1 MQIVQGDE
9 MPILKGASNVRAGEL
24 KKQQFLVGEENTA
37 GNFKV
42 GLFFQTGDFYSPRHR
57 HNFEQFRFQ
66 IEGDCE
72 FERNGKMKPGV
83 VGYFP
88 EGAFYGPQSSENAN
102 VVVVMQ
108 FGGPSGSGFL
118 SQTQVDAAYYEM
130 KKYGTFDKGVYRRNE
145 GVPGKKNMDSF
156 QAVWEF
162 ANKRPM
168 VYAKPQYNDPVI
180 MNPETFRWQ
189 PVAGAPGVEEKT
201 FGTFSDCNT
210 RCARY
215 KLAPGARFTAK
226 GRGVFMALSGN
237 GSVEGAPMRRY
248 TTVYLKDGEQA
259 TFQADETAEI
269 LLLGLP
275 DESRIGK
282 LPMVADESEESAAA

>member
-201 FGTFSDCNT
+201 FGLQHPL
-210 RCARY
+210 RALQACAGRAVY
-215 KLAPGARFTAK
+215 RQGPGGFYGAVGQRFRGGRSHAPLHHGLF
-226 GRGVFMALSGN
+226 
-237 GSVEGAPMRRY
+237 EGWRAGDVP
-248 TTVYLKDGEQA
+248 G
-259 TFQADETAEI
+259 
-269 LLLGLP
+269 
-275 DESRIGK
+275 
-282 LPMVADESEESAAA
+282 